1 MFSHQGFTG
10 SIGDSPSVC
19 PEGWGLD
26 LGAEKFPSQGGKP
39 GLTCGHTKGKG
50 GGTMQV
56 PTREGLGSR
65 KLGGLP
71 DVVTFTC
78 TAILFS
84 FHRASGTS
92 EKEHYE

>member
-1 MFSHQGFTG
+1 MILPQCVPRVG
-10 SIGDSPSVC
+10 
-19 PEGWGLD
+19 GWIWVQRN
-26 LGAEKFPSQGGKP
+26 FPLRAVLP